1 MVKLSLWGAPKIK
14 ANLGITLLPGLH
26 CCWILHWDVTDCAG
40 MMSDTGMDAL
50 LGFQLVLLGRCQAIF
65 PHSHLPGV
73 HLCFSVASA
82 GTWLRALVWNMWC
95 TPRLSGPGIPNVLQR
110 AAAQDLV
117 PNLSSGK
124 WLGVLFFLPGA
135 WEFVSDCRYLTFLLP
150 PHRSEP
156 FIHVNHS
163 FLQTQPMVIKVPSV
177 HDPPSLQLLALDR
190 DFLALF

>member
-50 LGFQLVLLGRCQAIF
+50 LGFQLVLLGGCQAIF
-65 PHSHLPGV
+65 PHSRLPDV
-73 HLCFSVASA
+73 HPCFSVASA

-124 WLGVLFFLPGA
+124 WLGVLFFLPEHGSLCLTA
-135 WEFVSDCRYLTFLLP
+135 DIWHFCCHPTDLSLSSTLTTVSYKLSLWLLKSLLCMIH
-150 PHRSEP
+150 PHFSSW
-156 FIHVNHS
+156 H
-163 FLQTQPMVIKVPSV
+163 
-177 HDPPSLQLLALDR
+177 
-190 DFLALF
+190 